1 APMPPPPPPPPVIPM
16 TPELQHYFELLGQ
29 LENTSRSLVLGPDD
43 AVVADAA
50 VKDVVEALAALE
62 TPAKTLVFDGVVSQR
77 LLDAAHE
84 KGIQIVVANR
94 MGAVGKIPEPIRIV
108 TRQDVEAPAPR

>member
-1 APMPPPPPPPPVIPM
+1 M
-16 TPELQHYFELLGQ
+16 TPELQHYFELLGS

-50 VKDVVEALAALE
+50 VKDVVETLAQLAV
-62 TPAKTLVFDGVVSQR
+62 PAKTLVFDGVVSQR

-84 KGIQIVVANR
+84 RGIQTVVANR
-94 MGAVGKIPEPIRIV
+94 MGAIGKVPEPIRVV
-108 TRQDVEAPAPR
+108 TRQDLEAPATH